1 MLEME
6 SMIAK
11 AAGFVMVSIALA
23 IGQPAAAQV
32 VVDGDTIELKGTT
45 FRLHGIDAPEIA
57 QVCAD
62 GWPAGRAARDYL
74 ADLIGTK
81 NVACTTR
88 MGELDH
94 EITAICRADG
104 IDLGAAMVTG
114 GYALAFVPYSARYI
128 TQEDAATSARRG
140 VHGHKCIA
148 PWEWRRGQG

>member
-1 MLEME
+1 MTR
-6 SMIAK
+6 K
-11 AAGFVMVSIALA
+11 ALSLGIVATALVL
-23 IGQPAAAQV
+23 GRLAAAQT

-45 FRLHGIDAPEIA
+45 FRLHGVDAPELR

-74 ADLIGTK
+74 GDLIGAKEVT
-81 NVACTTR
+81 CTTR

-94 EITAICRADG
+94 EIAAICRADG

-140 VHGHKCIA
+140 MHGHKCVA
-148 PWEWRRGQG
+148 PWQWRRGKE

>member
-1 MLEME
+1 MTRKGL
-6 SMIAK
+6 SLGI
-11 AAGFVMVSIALA
+11 VVTALVLGLPA
-23 IGQPAAAQV
+23 TGQT
-32 VVDGDTIELKGTT
+32 VVDGDTIDLKGTI
-45 FRLHGIDAPEIA
+45 FRLHGIDAPELR

-74 ADLIGTK
+74 GELIGTK
-81 NVACTTR
+81 EVSCTTR

-94 EITAICRADG
+94 EIAAICRADG

-140 VHGHKCIA
+140 IHGHKCIA
-148 PWEWRRGQG
+148 PWQWRRGHE

>member
-1 MLEME
+1 MTRKTKGTSLG
-6 SMIAK
+6 IVA
-11 AAGFVMVSIALA
+11 IALVLS
-23 IGQPAAAQV
+23 QPAAAQV

-45 FRLHGIDAPEIA
+45 FRLHGIDAPELQ

-62 GWPAGRAARDYL
+62 GWPAGQAARDYL

-81 NVACTTR
+81 EVACTTR
-88 MGELDH
+88 MGELGH

-128 TQEDAATSARRG
+128 TQEDAATTARRG

-148 PWEWRRGQG
+148 PWQWRHGRD

>member
-1 MLEME
+1 MTRKGL
-6 SMIAK
+6 SLGIVAT
-11 AAGFVMVSIALA
+11 ALVLGLPA
-23 IGQPAAAQV
+23 SGQT
-32 VVDGDTIELKGTT
+32 VVDGDTIDLKGTI
-45 FRLHGIDAPEIA
+45 FRLHGIDAPELR

-74 ADLIGTK
+74 GELIGMK
-81 NVACTTR
+81 EVSCTTR
-88 MGELDH
+88 MGEFGH
-94 EITAICRADG
+94 EIAAICRADG

-148 PWEWRRGQG
+148 PWQWRRGHE

>member
-1 MLEME
+1 MTRKTKGTSLG
-6 SMIAK
+6 IVA
-11 AAGFVMVSIALA
+11 IALVLS
-23 IGQPAAAQV
+23 QPAAAQV
-32 VVDGDTIELKGTT
+32 VVHGDTIELKGTT
-45 FRLHGIDAPEIA
+45 FPLHGNDAPGLQ

-62 GWPAGRAARDYL
+62 GWPAGQAARDYL

-81 NVACTTR
+81 EVACTTR
-88 MGELDH
+88 MGELGH

-128 TQEDAATSARRG
+128 TQEDAATTARRG

-148 PWEWRRGQG
+148 PWQWRHGRD

>member
-1 MLEME
+1 
-6 SMIAK
+6 MIRK
-11 AAGFVMVSIALA
+11 AISLGIATIAFVFSEYA
-23 IGQPAAAQV
+23 IAQV
-32 VVDGDTIELKGTT
+32 VIDGDTIELKGTT
-45 FRLHGIDAPEIA
+45 FRLHGIDAPELA

-74 ADLIGTK
+74 SDLIGTK
-81 NVACTTR
+81 EVACTTR
-88 MGELDH
+88 MGEVDH

-128 TQEDAATSARRG
+128 TQEDAATAARRG

-148 PWEWRRGQG
+148 PWQWRSARD

>member
-1 MLEME
+1 
-6 SMIAK
+6 MIRTAISLGIS
-11 AAGFVMVSIALA
+11 AIALVLS
-23 IGQPAAAQV
+23 QPAAAQV
-32 VVDGDTIELKGTT
+32 IVDGDTIELKGAT
-45 FRLHGIDAPEIA
+45 FRLHGIDAPELA

-74 ADLIGTK
+74 VDLIGTK
-81 NVACTTR
+81 EVACTTR

-140 VHGHKCIA
+140 VHGHKCAA
-148 PWEWRRGQG
+148 PWQWRRGQG

>member
-1 MLEME
+1 MTRKGL
-6 SMIAK
+6 SLGI
-11 AAGFVMVSIALA
+11 VVTALVLGLPA
-23 IGQPAAAQV
+23 TGQT
-32 VVDGDTIELKGTT
+32 VVDGDTIDLKGTI
-45 FRLHGIDAPEIA
+45 FRLHGIDAPELR

-74 ADLIGTK
+74 AELIGTK
-81 NVACTTR
+81 QVSCTTR
-88 MGELDH
+88 MGEFDH
-94 EITAICRADG
+94 EIVAICRADG

-148 PWEWRRGQG
+148 PWQWRRGHE

>member
-1 MLEME
+1 MTRKGL
-6 SMIAK
+6 SLGIVAT
-11 AAGFVMVSIALA
+11 ALVLGLPA
-23 IGQPAAAQV
+23 SGQT
-32 VVDGDTIELKGTT
+32 VVDGDTIDLKGTI
-45 FRLHGIDAPEIA
+45 FRLHGIDAPELR

-74 ADLIGTK
+74 GELIDTK
-81 NVACTTR
+81 EVSCTTR
-88 MGELDH
+88 MGEFDH
-94 EITAICRADG
+94 EIAAICRADG

-148 PWEWRRGQG
+148 PWQWRRGHE

>member
-1 MLEME
+1 MTRKAISFAIVATALVLGQ
-6 SMIAK
+6 A
-11 AAGFVMVSIALA
+11 AAGQTVI
-23 IGQPAAAQV
+23 
-32 VVDGDTIELKGTT
+32 DGDSIEFKGTT
-45 FRLHGIDAPEIA
+45 FRLHGIDAPELR

-74 ADLIGTK
+74 GELIDTK
-81 NVACTTR
+81 EVTCTTR

-94 EITAICRADG
+94 EIAAICRADG

-140 VHGHKCIA
+140 VHGHKCVA
-148 PWEWRRGQG
+148 PWQWRRGQK

>member
-1 MLEME
+1 MARKTKGTSLG
-6 SMIAK
+6 IVA
-11 AAGFVMVSIALA
+11 IALVLS
-23 IGQPAAAQV
+23 QPAAAQV

-45 FRLHGIDAPEIA
+45 FRLHGIDAPELQQI
-57 QVCAD
+57 CAD
-62 GWPAGRAARDYL
+62 GWPSGRAARDYP

-81 NVACTTR
+81 EVACTTR

-128 TQEDAATSARRG
+128 TQEDAATAARRG

-148 PWEWRRGQG
+148 PWQWRHGRD

>member
-1 MLEME
+1 
-6 SMIAK
+6 MIRK
-11 AAGFVMVSIALA
+11 AISLGIAAIAFVISV
-23 IGQPAAAQV
+23 PATAQV

-45 FRLHGIDAPEIA
+45 FRLHGIDAPELA
-57 QVCAD
+57 QICAD

-74 ADLIGTK
+74 SDLIGTK
-81 NVACTTR
+81 EVACTTR
-88 MGELDH
+88 MGELNH

-148 PWEWRRGQG
+148 PWQWRSGQD

>member
-1 MLEME
+1 MTRKGL
-6 SMIAK
+6 SLGIVAT
-11 AAGFVMVSIALA
+11 ALVLGLPA
-23 IGQPAAAQV
+23 SGQT
-32 VVDGDTIELKGTT
+32 VVDGDTIDLKGTI
-45 FRLHGIDAPEIA
+45 FRLHGIDAPELR

-74 ADLIGTK
+74 GELIGMK
-81 NVACTTR
+81 EVSCTTR
-88 MGELDH
+88 MGEFDH
-94 EITAICRADG
+94 EIAAICRADG

-148 PWEWRRGQG
+148 PWQWRRGHE

>member
-1 MLEME
+1 MTRTAISLCL
-6 SMIAK
+6 A
-11 AAGFVMVSIALA
+11 AAGLLLSESL
-23 IGQPAAAQV
+23 AAQTV
-32 VVDGDTIELKGTT
+32 IDGDTIELKGMT
-45 FRLHGIDAPEIA
+45 FRLHGIDAPELS

-74 ADLIGTK
+74 HDLIGTK
-81 NVACTTR
+81 EVSCTTR

-94 EITAICRADG
+94 ETAAICRADG

-128 TQEDAATSARRG
+128 TQEDAAASAGRG

-148 PWEWRRGQG
+148 PWQWRRRQK